1 MDDVGVLWTGVC
13 RTGLIL
19 EMIFGL
25 TGLSGLAGL
34 ILLREDFGHF
44 GGMKNVFDNYHCM

>member
-1 MDDVGVLWTGVC
+1 M
-13 RTGLIL
+13 GLIL

-34 ILLREDFGHF
+34 ILLREHF
-44 GGMKNVFDNYHCM
+44 GNFVGIKNVFDNYHCREIGGQSIEYNVMI